1 MGWPGDSFP
10 RLTRP
15 ASSNGNVGVST
26 TYQKVPRSSCQ
37 PTKYR
42 LSSTYRKLLGLSGTQ
57 LVSGVWGLVTP
68 NAHTLSLQCAASCAN
83 PLCEL
88 RTGRSDCGGWS
99 ERAWTGNSRW
109 DSGGQRQRGSVADSH
124 VGGVSVTNPTP
135 PPHLL
140 RQHQRTQQS
149 SWERQRP
156 TSLPP

>member
-1 MGWPGDSFP
+1 MVTSECPPPTRKYPDPHVSLQSSDCP
-10 RLTRP
+10 LLTER
-15 ASSNGNVGVST
+15 
-26 TYQKVPRSSCQ
+26 
-37 PTKYR
+37 
-42 LSSTYRKLLGLSGTQ
+42 LLGLSGTQ

-68 NAHTLSLQCAASCAN
+68 NAHALSLQCAASCAN